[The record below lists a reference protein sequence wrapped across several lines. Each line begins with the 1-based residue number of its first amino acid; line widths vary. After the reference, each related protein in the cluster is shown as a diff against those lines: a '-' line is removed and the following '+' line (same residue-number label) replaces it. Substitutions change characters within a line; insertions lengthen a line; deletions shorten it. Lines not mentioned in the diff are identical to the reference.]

1 MNNDNLNNEKLE
13 FNDYSLPK
21 VKTEGDIPKRNVTF
35 SFQSFKQTLK
45 EVHKFITTANTKEL
59 FKFIL
64 DLILLLVIV
73 ILISLPFTL
82 IIELG
87 GNFIGLLNNEYIFNT
102 WEVLLNTLYT
112 ITALYYYC
120 VTFNKRFYNINE
132 KYRSKEKEN

>member
-1 MNNDNLNNEKLE
+1 MNNDNLNDEKLE

-21 VKTEGDIPKRNVTF
+21 VKTEEDIPKRNVTF

-73 ILISLPFTL
+73 ILISLPFSDTD
-82 IIELG
+82 
-87 GNFIGLLNNEYIFNT
+87 
-102 WEVLLNTLYT
+102 
-112 ITALYYYC
+112 
-120 VTFNKRFYNINE
+120 
-132 KYRSKEKEN
+132 